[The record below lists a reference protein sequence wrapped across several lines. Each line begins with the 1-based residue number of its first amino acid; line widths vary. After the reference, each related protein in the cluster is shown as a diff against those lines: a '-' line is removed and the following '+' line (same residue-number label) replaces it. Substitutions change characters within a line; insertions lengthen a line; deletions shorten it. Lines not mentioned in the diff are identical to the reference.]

1 MSQLKPADRGDS
13 VFFSCHAINSYGE
26 DRGLIQLTVQGTLTC
41 PPALSPSP
49 GPRDPQLSCPLLS
62 HLYSS
67 SITAQSPLT
76 PQSWR
81 SGR

>member
-26 DRGLIQLTVQGTLTC
+26 DRGLIQLTVQGTFSRTL
-41 PPALSPSP
+41 PPPSL
-49 GPRDPQLSCPLLS
+49 GPRDPRLSCLLLS
-62 HLYSS
+62 HLCSS
-67 SITAQSPLT
+67 FVTAQSPLT